1 MLGPR
6 LESAVAARGGRV
18 LLAKVDID
26 ELGDVA
32 VEYGVMAV
40 PTVVAFRDGQ
50 VAEQF
55 SGNVDDHT
63 IEGFI
68 DRTCA

>member
-1 MLGPR
+1 
-6 LESAVAARGGRV
+6 
-18 LLAKVDID
+18 LAKVDID

-68 DRTCA
+68 DRTCV